1 MPREVVH
8 CIGSSAASPSDIWR
22 TIASFDVGWHP
33 LVAWS
38 SVETT
43 KSGEILRRFGTSGDD
58 SAMCER
64 LTYISH
70 SDHVMSYAL
79 VDGIA
84 GAKSYKARLKV
95 TAADT
100 GSTLTWHADID
111 AAQPRAKEIATGTK
125 AVFEA
130 GIAALYA
137 PAKIPKTKRET
148 LEPAKTDNLI
158 IDGTPSLALTI
169 APKDLSSTKILCLFL
184 HGIGGNR
191 SSWNEQLKSLGAQ
204 MPMAALDLRGY
215 GDSTLG
221 FSQTQVT
228 DYFDDILTIMH
239 QFGAKKLIL
248 CGLSYGSWIAS
259 SFALRHPDKI
269 AGLVL
274 CGGCTGMSEADPDE
288 REAFR
293 VSREVPLDAGQVP
306 ADFAGAVVDV
316 IAGPNASQNARATLH
331 ASMAAI
337 PQHTYRDALN
347 CFCNPLSKLDF
358 TAAQFPIL
366 LMTGEYDRL
375 APPDEIRKVSH
386 RFADA
391 GAPFVNFEV
400 IEGAGHVCNLE
411 APEIVNTHLSRFIEM
426 LVPPAKQS
434 PKAAKKTKKLE
445 RILSAALHEFSKH
458 GYSGASMAAIA
469 KRAEVSKPTVYQYIG
484 QKQDLFHAVLDQG
497 RVTILAPFTDA
508 GDKAL
513 TQVLWDFSWAYAD
526 YVLHPDN
533 LSIARLIIGEAE
545 RVPDIA
551 RQFNENGPAR
561 ALAGIADYLCVKRS
575 KQALEFDDPHVAA
588 EHLWS
593 LILSGPRNH
602 ALHFPSDLPSE
613 ADLIRSIVNGLRA
626 FLRAYSTNSDVDL
639 VALSEISTHR
649 PKRRPL

>member
-8 CIGSSAASPSDIWR
+8 CIGQSAAAPVDIWR
-22 TIASFDVGWHP
+22 TLASFDVAWHP
-33 LVAWS
+33 LIAWS
-38 SVETT
+38 NVETT
-43 KSGEILRRFGTSGDD
+43 KHGERVRRFAAIGDD
-58 SAMCER
+58 GAMCER

-70 SDHVMSYAL
+70 SDHVMGYSL
-79 VDGIA
+79 VSGIA
-84 GAKSYKARLKV
+84 GAKSYKARLKI

-100 GSTLTWHADID
+100 GSTLTWHADVD
-111 AAQPRAKEIATGTK
+111 AAQPRAKEIAAGTA

-130 GIAALYA
+130 GIAALNTPVA
-137 PAKIPKTKRET
+137 PPKIEQSALKPSKTSDLMIE
-148 LEPAKTDNLI
+148 
-158 IDGTPSLALTI
+158 GTPSLALTI
-169 APKDLSSTKILCLFL
+169 TPEDLGSGKVLCLFL

-191 SSWNEQLKSLGAQ
+191 SNWNDQLTALGSL

-221 FSQTQVT
+221 FSQTQIT
-228 DYFDDILTIMH
+228 DYYDDILTVMH
-239 QFGAKKLIL
+239 KFGAEKLIL

-259 SFALRHPDKI
+259 SFALQHPEKI

-293 VSREVPLDAGQVP
+293 VSREVPLNAGQVP
-306 ADFAGAVVDV
+306 ADFANAVVDV
-316 IAGPNASQNARATLH
+316 IAGPNASQTSRAALH
-331 ASMAAI
+331 VSMAAI
-337 PQHTYRDALN
+337 PQDTYRDALN
-347 CFCNPLSKLDF
+347 CFCNPLSNLDF
-358 TAAQFPIL
+358 AAANFPVL
-366 LMTGEYDRL
+366 MMTGEHDRL
-375 APPDEIRKVSH
+375 APPAEIRKISH

-391 GAPFVNFEV
+391 GALFVNFEV

-411 APEIVNTHLSRFIEM
+411 APEAVNVHLKHFIEM
-426 LVPPAKQS
+426 LVPPAKPS
-434 PKAAKKTKKLE
+434 SKAVKKLKKLE
-445 RILSAALHEFSKH
+445 RILTAALREFSKN

-469 KRAEVSKPTVYQYIG
+469 KRAEVSKPTIYQYIG
-484 QKQDLFHAVLDQG
+484 QKDDLFNAVLDQG
-497 RVTILAPFTDA
+497 RVTILAPFNEA
-508 GDKAL
+508 NDKEL
-513 TQVLWDFSWAYAD
+513 IQVLWNFSWTYAD

-551 RQFNENGPAR
+551 RQFHESGPAR
-561 ALAGIADYLCVKRS
+561 ALAGIAAYLDAARS
-575 KQALEFDDPHVAA
+575 SGALTFDKPRVTA

-613 ADLIRSIVNGLRA
+613 ADLLRSITDGLHT
-626 FLRAYSTNSDVDL
+626 FLLAYSTHTDADL
-639 VALSEISTHR
+639 LALGAISTHR